1 MLLRCHFAG
10 VYINIARSAH
20 EQLAHQKF
28 SLLLLT
34 RKNLSIA
41 RTLAIYYALQQLVSL
56 LYQQQI
62 LYSHYFTGQWLIAHQ
77 LYDIALKMIFI

>member
-28 SLLLLT
+28 SFCFNQ
-34 RKNLSIA
+34 KNLSIA